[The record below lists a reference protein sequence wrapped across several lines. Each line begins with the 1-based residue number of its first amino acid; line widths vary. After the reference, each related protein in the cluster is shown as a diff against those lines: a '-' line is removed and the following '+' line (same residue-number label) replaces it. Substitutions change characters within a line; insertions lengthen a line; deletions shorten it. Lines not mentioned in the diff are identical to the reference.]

1 MKYITYKRFKDRAIC
16 GDVNIPANTEC
27 EERNGMIYYNN
38 NPICLITSENAHMHF
53 TVNDD
58 GEGMKRGKIIHDINL
73 LLRRK
78 DDNYQ
83 SRWDRVWEDE
93 LCQKY
98 KRPEHQDHWLWNHE
112 FYNADINDLEYILN
126 LIQKK
131 E

>member
-83 SRWDRVWEDE
+83 SRWDKVWEDE

-112 FYNADINDLEYILN
+112 FYNASMDDLKYIEN
-126 LIQKK
+126 LIRMR
-131 E
+131 